1 MHSYIGLCKNDAKKL
16 ASTNGLEIKFIP
28 YRSFRG
34 VDDSDSCIV
43 IRQKLLVDDILE
55 LVVSEFKTKL

>member
-1 MHSYIGLCKNDAKKL
+1 MHSYIGLSKNDANKL
-16 ASTNGLEIKFIP
+16 ASTNGLEIRFIL

-43 IRQKLLVDDILE
+43 IRQKLLVGDILE
-55 LVVSEFKTKL
+55 LVISEFKTKL